1 VRASARAPALLLLA
15 WSPAAL
21 ALNPERPLR
30 DFWLSSWQEELPQN
44 TVHDVV
50 QTRDG
55 YIWFGTYEGLVR
67 FDGVRFKVFDNRNTK
82 ELGNSK
88 DLGNAAVFALQEDR
102 AGSLWMGTPGG
113 GAVRYR
119 DGVFRRFGKE
129 DGLPDTYIFAFC
141 EDLSGSLWA
150 GTNGGV
156 ARLKGDRFEAVSGV
170 DVRRVRAHG
179 LAVGHDGSVWISA
192 EEGLVRYRSGSV
204 SVFTTKDGLT
214 SDTPRALCVD
224 AKGTL
229 WVGTDGGGLNRYQ
242 DGRFTA
248 YTTRD
253 GLAGD
258 VIRALLADREGSLWV
273 GTEGGGLSRIR
284 DGRISSLTQR
294 DGVTSGLIRSF
305 CEDAEGSLWI
315 GTNGGGVICLKDQK
329 VTTYGARHGLTN
341 ENVRTVF
348 QDRSGTVW
356 AGSDGGGLYRMEDGR
371 FTSVTSKEGSPGAY
385 VRSLSQG
392 PDGSL
397 WVATNSSG
405 LSRLSD
411 GRWTTL
417 TTKEGLTDKVL
428 TSVFADAD
436 GTVWIGTAYTGT
448 NRLRNGVITRDA
460 SPDAPATRPISSF
473 LKDSRGALWVAS
485 NGGGIAVYRDGTFQR
500 YRQEDGLASN
510 QVYCFHEDASGAV
523 WIGTGGGLCRWKDG
537 RFSSLGSGQGLFDD
551 IAFQILEDARGRFWI
566 SCNHGIFSVRRD
578 ELEAVLDGRARSV
591 TCTVYGVSDGMAAPQ
606 CNGGSTPSAW
616 KTSDGR
622 LWFGTVRGVSVVDPA
637 RIPTNRKPPPVQVE
651 EVIADGKPLPR
662 GGAATLAPGVE
673 KLELHYTALSFL
685 APEKVRFRY
694 KLEGY
699 ESAWTEAGTRRTAY
713 YTRLPPGRFRFRVT
727 ACNNDGVWNE
737 AGASFSLE
745 LLPPWWRTWWAYVLA
760 GAVLVGLVLGLVR
773 LRVRSLERRTVELEK
788 SIQER
793 TVELAASEKRALE
806 ANRAKSVF
814 LANMSHEL
822 RTPLNGILGFAQLM
836 ERKRE
841 RDPEDR
847 ESLAIISGSGEH
859 LLGLINDVLSLS
871 KIEAGHVSLS
881 VEAFDLGVLLRGLV
895 DVLRARAAAKDVTLT
910 LETNG
915 LPKTVS
921 GDEGKLRQ
929 VLLNL
934 LGNAVKFSAE
944 GHVTVRARWDDGRAV
959 VEVED
964 TGPGLSP
971 EEIPR
976 LFQPFSQTE
985 VGWRSQEGTG
995 LGLALSRQ
1003 LARLMGGDIT
1013 VTSVKG
1019 EGSTF
1024 RLEVELPEAHA
1035 SSLRVSER
1043 TRVVG
1048 LAPGQAAPRVL
1059 VVDDVPQNRLLLS
1072 RLFGAVGFEVREAT
1086 SGEEAVDE
1094 WRRFA
1099 PHLVFMDKR
1108 MPGMGGLEATRR
1120 IREAE
1125 GETSRARA
1133 VIIAVS
1139 ASAME
1144 HERGEILASGCDDFV
1159 AKPFREATL
1168 FGKVAEFLGVEYVY
1182 ESDQHDVSKPQ
1193 PLRDLDPG
1201 RVALLPRPLRE
1212 TLIAAFESGDFDAA
1226 EEAAEHVR
1234 ALDADLADALRS
1246 AARDVRADEALAA
1259 LASAARLDEVA

>member
-1 VRASARAPALLLLA
+1 
-15 WSPAAL
+15 
-21 ALNPERPLR
+21 
-30 DFWLSSWQEELPQN
+30 
-44 TVHDVV
+44 
-50 QTRDG
+50 
-55 YIWFGTYEGLVR
+55 
-67 FDGVRFKVFDNRNTK
+67 
-82 ELGNSK
+82 
-88 DLGNAAVFALQEDR
+88 
-102 AGSLWMGTPGG
+102 M
-113 GAVRYR
+113 
-119 DGVFRRFGKE
+119 
-129 DGLPDTYIFAFC
+129 
-141 EDLSGSLWA
+141 
-150 GTNGGV
+150 
-156 ARLKGDRFEAVSGV
+156 

-179 LAVGHDGSVWISA
+179 MTVDHDGAVWISA
-192 EEGLVRYRSGSV
+192 ETGLVRYRNGATTI
-204 SVFTTKDGLT
+204 FTTRDGLS

-224 AKGTL
+224 GKGAL
-229 WVGTDGGGLNRYQ
+229 WVGTDGGGLNRFQ

-273 GTEGGGLSRIR
+273 GTEGGGMTRIH
-284 DGRISSLTQR
+284 DGRMSSLTR
-294 DGVTSGLIRSF
+294 SDGLTSGLIRCF
-305 CEDAEGSLWI
+305 WEDAEGSLWI
-315 GTNGGGVICLKDQK
+315 GTNGGGLVCLKDQK
-329 VTTYGARHGLTN
+329 LTTYGARHGLTN
-341 ENVRTVF
+341 ENVRTVLE
-348 QDRSGTVW
+348 DRAGVVWVGT
-356 AGSDGGGLYRMEDGR
+356 DGGGLYRMQDGR
-371 FTSVTSKEGSPGAY
+371 FAPVKSSVETPGDY
-385 VRSLSQG
+385 VRGLSQG
-392 PDGSL
+392 LDGSL
-397 WVATNSSG
+397 WVATNGDG
-405 LSRLSD
+405 LSHLTG

-417 TTKEGLTDKVL
+417 TTKDGLSDKVL
-428 TSVFADAD
+428 TSVFAARD
-436 GTVWIGTAYTGT
+436 GTVWIGAGFTGVD
-448 NRLRNGVITRDA
+448 RLRGGVIARETSPQALA
-460 SPDAPATRPISSF
+460 SRPIASF
-473 LKDSRGALWVAS
+473 LEDSKGAVWVAS
-485 NGGGIAVYRDGTFQR
+485 NGGGVAVYRGDGFTRF
-500 YRQEDGLASN
+500 RQEDGLASN
-510 QVYCFHEDASGAV
+510 QVYCFHEDAAGAI
-523 WIGTGGGLCRWKDG
+523 WIGTDAGISRWKDG
-537 RFSSLGSGQGLFDD
+537 RFATLGSAQGLFDD
-551 IAFQILEDARGRFWI
+551 LAFSILEDGRERFWI
-566 SCNHGIFSVRRD
+566 SSNRGIFRVGRRQIED
-578 ELEAVLDGRARSV
+578 VLDGRARAV
-591 TCTVYGVSDGMAAPQ
+591 TCTVYGVSDGMAASQ
-606 CNGGSTPSAW
+606 CNGSSFPSAW
-616 KTSDGR
+616 RTKDGR
-622 LWFGTVRGVSVVDPA
+622 LWFGTVRGLSVIDPE
-637 RIPTNRKPPPVQVE
+637 RIPTNRKPPHVQLE

-662 GGAATLAPGVE
+662 GGAATLPPGVE

-685 APEKVRFRY
+685 APDRVRFRY

-713 YTRLPPGRFRFRVT
+713 YTGLPPGRFRFRVS

-760 GAVLVGLVLGLVR
+760 GAALAGLVLGLVR
-773 LRVRSLERRTVELEK
+773 LRVRSLERRTVELEQ

-871 KIEAGHVSLS
+871 KIEAGRVSLS
-881 VEAFDLGVLLRGLV
+881 VEAFDPGVLLRGLV
-895 DVLRARAAAKDVTLT
+895 DVLRARAAANDVTLT
-910 LETNG
+910 LETHD

-944 GHVTVRARWDDGRAV
+944 GHVTLRARWNDGRAV

-971 EEIPR
+971 EEMPR

-1024 RLEVELPEAHA
+1024 RLEVELPEAD
-1035 SSLRVSER
+1035 SSPLRVSETR
-1043 TRVVG
+1043 RVVG
-1048 LAPGQAAPRVL
+1048 LAPGRAAPRVL
-1059 VVDDVPQNRLLLS
+1059 VVDDIPQNRLLLS
-1072 RLFGAVGFEVREAT
+1072 RLFGAVGFEVREAA
-1086 SGEEAVDE
+1086 SGEEAVAE
-1094 WRRFA
+1094 WRTFA
-1099 PHLVFMDKR
+1099 PHVVFMDKR
-1108 MPGMGGLEATRR
+1108 MPGMGGLAATRR
-1120 IREAE
+1120 IREEEREA
-1125 GETSRARA
+1125 GRAKTA
-1133 VIIAVS
+1133 ILAVS

-1168 FGKVAEFLGVEYVY
+1168 FAKVAEYVGVEYVY
-1182 ESDQHDVSKPQ
+1182 ESDELGVSEP
-1193 PLRDLDPG
+1193 PSVIALDPT
-1201 RVALLPRPLRE
+1201 RVASLPKELRE
-1212 TLIAAFESGDFDAA
+1212 MLHVAFDSGDFDAA
-1226 EEAAEHVR
+1226 EEAAERVR
-1234 ALDADLADALRS
+1234 ALDAELAEALRS
-1246 AARDVRADEALAA
+1246 AARDFRAEEALAA
-1259 LASAARLDEVA
+1259 LASAARRDAVA